1 MAETDPIEE
10 LKKQL
15 KQEQQ
20 RVKVLEEKISGYEGP
35 SKAKLYYAINRQVS
49 DLADMINSKSLKNI
63 DISDGADKS
72 IDKMKIVWG
81 AVKSLCEILPLLAQS
96 AGITGN
102 EQEDLKTPFI
112 ETIAETR
119 K

>member
-1 MAETDPIEE
+1 MAEQESIDY
-10 LKKQL
+10 KKL
-15 KQEQQ
+15 YEQEQKK
-20 RVKVLEEKISGYEGP
+20 VKVLEEKVAGYEGP

-63 DISDGADKS
+63 DISDGSDKS

-96 AGITGN
+96 AGITGD
-102 EQEDLKTPFI
+102 EEKDLKKPFI
-112 ETIAETR
+112 ESIAER
-119 K
+119 RL